1 MTLPRSPD
9 APTRIAIDQAVL
21 DKLEQIRPQYMDRTT
36 FINFQLD
43 SVLSLGSQAQPGDP
57 SFISS
62 SSFSKAVP
70 SNACALP
77 VEKKPAKKKDIYASK
92 NLSAELVPADL
103 QQHAELLV
111 DFWSVKKGTRS
122 GRAWDGLLKALRAM
136 TPENQGKALTAAYNA
151 GWATVYEPT
160 DTPKQGRWKEPET
173 NHPAHKVFKADDL
186 GPEWDIPSTT
196 GGKGVLDGLF

>member
-1 MTLPRSPD
+1 MS
-9 APTRIAIDQAVL
+9 
-21 DKLEQIRPQYMDRTT
+21 KRTT
-36 FINFQLD
+36 VSLHNDVIDKVLAIKPGRKSLTAFLEDLLD
-43 SVLSLGSQAQPGDP
+43 QTLDTNVMLGSRTAGDP

-92 NLSAELVPADL
+92 NLSTELVPADL

-160 DTPKQGRWKEPET
+160 DTPKQGKWKEPET

-186 GPEWDIPSTT
+186 GPEWDVPSVT
-196 GGKGVLDGLF
+196 GGKGVLEGMF